1 MTAPAFARAAHGA
14 LIALGGTLWALGIVR
29 ILAPSSWLEA
39 PLSVLL
45 VVFVV
50 AALFRAGWQN
60 RLLCLA
66 LAGATAALCFVY
78 GHWQVIPAGIAKG
91 AIFPAFFGTIVLL
104 RATAEQRPEIAAAR
118 RLFAAL
124 DPARRS
130 GGLIVGANL
139 LSAVL
144 QVGMFAILAPIV
156 GREANAEAR
165 RRVFLVVMR
174 GMALT
179 PVWSPFVVAM
189 AVANHYVPAVRLW
202 QVMPLGV
209 GLTLVGFVI
218 SIGFF
223 DRGGMGDLWRALK
236 TLAPI
241 VPTVAVAAL
250 IVVGMT
256 AFTPLSTLES
266 LVLGMPLP
274 CLLAIGAAP
283 AGDLR
288 QAVRATGAGLTRIGP
303 ETSLL
308 CFAMTLGVVF
318 EAVLPETGLLERI
331 SALALSPAMVILI
344 VIFGMNLTGFLAIH
358 PIVTG
363 TMLLVVFTGLP
374 TGVADLVLMQAML
387 VGWGLCTAIS
397 LGSLAV
403 VTGSAMFDLPPT
415 RLISPGNIVYVIVT
429 SAAFAAILAALN
441 RLLTA

>member
-1 MTAPAFARAAHGA
+1 VTGRLLHRGLIGLAGA
-14 LIALGGTLWALGIVR
+14 LWALGLVR
-29 ILAPSSWLEA
+29 ILMPIKALDA
-39 PLSVLL
+39 PLGALL
-45 VVFVV
+45 VVFVIV
-50 AALFRAGWQN
+50 ALFRAGWQN
-60 RLLCLA
+60 RALCLA
-66 LAGATAALCFVY
+66 LAGATAGLCAAY
-78 GHWQVIPAGIAKG
+78 DLWRVIPDGIAKG

-104 RATAEQRPEIAAAR
+104 RATADQRPEIAVAR
-118 RLFAAL
+118 RLFAGL
-124 DPARRS
+124 DPARRG

-156 GREANAEAR
+156 GRDATDDDR
-165 RRVFLVVMR
+165 RRVFLLAMR

-189 AVANHYVPAVRLW
+189 AVANHYLPAVQLW
-202 QVMPLGV
+202 QIMPLGI
-209 GLTLVGFVI
+209 GLTLTGFVI
-218 SIGFF
+218 SIGIF
-223 DRGGMGDLWRALK
+223 DRGGPGDLWRALK

-241 VPTVAVAAL
+241 VPAVAVAAM

-256 AFTPLSTLES
+256 ALTPLSTLES

-274 CLLAIGAAP
+274 CLLAIAHAP

-288 QAVRATGAGLTRIGP
+288 AALRATGEGLTRIGP

-308 CFAMTLGVVF
+308 CFAMALGVAF
-318 EAVLPETGLLERI
+318 EAALPRTGLLERI
-331 SALALSPAMVILI
+331 GALALSPTAIIFI
-344 VIFGMNLTGFLAIH
+344 VIFGMNLAGFLAIH

-363 TMLLVVFTGLP
+363 TMLLVVFTALP

-403 VTGSAMFDLPPT
+403 VTGAVMFNLPPT
-415 RLISPGNIVYVIVT
+415 RLISPGNIAYVTVT
-429 SAAFAAILAALN
+429 SAAFALILALLN
-441 RLLTA
+441 GLLAG

>member
-1 MTAPAFARAAHGA
+1 MQPSAALALHRSLILLAGA
-14 LIALGGTLWALGIVR
+14 LWALGLIR
-29 ILAPSSWLEA
+29 ILTPLEWMDA
-39 PLSVLL
+39 PLGLLL
-45 VVFVV
+45 VAFVIV
-50 AALFRAGWQN
+50 ALCRTGWQN

-66 LAGATAALCFVY
+66 LAGGTVALCLAY
-78 GHWQVIPAGIAKG
+78 DLWQVIPAGIAKG

-104 RATAEQRPEIAAAR
+104 RATADQRPEIAAAR
-118 RLFAAL
+118 RLFAGL
-124 DPARRS
+124 DPARRG

-156 GREANAEAR
+156 GRAATAADR
-165 RRVFLVVMR
+165 RRVFLVAMR

-202 QVMPLGV
+202 QVMPVGI
-209 GLTLVGFVI
+209 GLTLVGFFI
-218 SIGFF
+218 SVAFF
-223 DRGGMGDLWRALK
+223 DRGGLGDLWRALR

-241 VPTVAVAAL
+241 VPAVAVAAL

-256 AFTPLSTLES
+256 ALTPLSTLEA
-266 LVLGMPLP
+266 LVLGMPVP
-274 CLLAIGAAP
+274 CLLAILHAP

-288 QAVRATGAGLTRIGP
+288 AALRATGDGLTRIGP
-303 ETSLL
+303 ETSIL
-308 CFAMTLGVVF
+308 CFAMVLGVVF
-318 EAVLPETGLLERI
+318 EAALPETRLLAWVR
-331 SALALSPAMVILI
+331 SLALSPASIILI
-344 VIFGMNLTGFLAIH
+344 VIFGMNLAGFLAIH

-363 TMLLVVFTGLP
+363 TMLLVIFTGLP

-403 VTGSAMFDLPPT
+403 VTGAAMFDLPPT
-415 RLISPGNIVYVIVT
+415 RLISPVNIAYVVVT
-429 SAAFAAILAALN
+429 SAVFALILTAINRFLAA
-441 RLLTA
+441 